1 MRRQTNAAIFKI
13 LIKRRN
19 SFLNRSLP
27 CISCF
32 IFLQSFRT
40 VEIGQCNLTVGCNR
54 TTVIGQSQ
62 MKKHHTRSTQLNPP
76 ITELITITI
85 ATTTYPE
92 KRKLVNFKNWISF
105 FLFHVVSTGDVCPK
119 CNCCLR
125 KFLITRYDYRPN
137 WIPLD
142 PITII
147 NHKVAIY
154 SIVIGLKNSH
164 YPLIHLPS
172 FHRRVCYPKSLLSNS
187 SIS

>member
-1 MRRQTNAAIFKI
+1 MQ
-13 LIKRRN
+13 L
-19 SFLNRSLP
+19 
-27 CISCF
+27 
-32 IFLQSFRT
+32 
-40 VEIGQCNLTVGCNR
+40 
-54 TTVIGQSQ
+54 
-62 MKKHHTRSTQLNPP
+62 KKYHTKSAQLNPP
-76 ITELITITI
+76 ITELVTKTI

-92 KRKLVNFKNWISF
+92 KRKLVNLKNGVI

-172 FHRRVCYPKSLLSNS
+172 VHRTVCYPKSLIEKFDKL
-187 SIS
+187 ITFKAAV

>member
-1 MRRQTNAAIFKI
+1 
-13 LIKRRN
+13 
-19 SFLNRSLP
+19 
-27 CISCF
+27 
-32 IFLQSFRT
+32 
-40 VEIGQCNLTVGCNR
+40 
-54 TTVIGQSQ
+54 
-62 MKKHHTRSTQLNPP
+62 MKKHYTKSTQLNPP

-85 ATTTYPE
+85 ATTTYLE
-92 KRKLVNFKNWISF
+92 KRKLVNFKNGVIF

-154 SIVIGLKNSH
+154 SIVIGLIK
-164 YPLIHLPS
+164 LPS
-172 FHRRVCYPKSLLSNS
+172 STNSLAKFSSDSLLSKKFVIEQFNKL
-187 SIS
+187 ITFKAAV

>member
-13 LIKRRN
+13 LIKGRN

-32 IFLQSFRT
+32 IFLQSFCV
-40 VEIGQCNLTVGCNR
+40 VEIEQCNLTVGCNR
-54 TTVIGQSQ
+54 TPIIGQLQ
-62 MKKHHTRSTQLNPP
+62 LKKHHTKSTQLNPP

-85 ATTTYPE
+85 ATTTYLE
-92 KRKLVNFKNWISF
+92 KRKLVNFKNGVIF

-142 PITII
+142 PIMII
-147 NHKVAIY
+147 NYKVAIY
-154 SIVIGLKNSH
+154 STVIGLKNSH

-172 FHRRVCYPKSLLSNS
+172 RHRRVCYPNSLLSNS